1 MKVYKVPPGITIEQ
15 LKEIVGDQGTLLYP
29 MIDNNG
35 NIIISVEEW
44 NAQEFQF
51 IKDLYADKIDQFEI
65 IDYSPVPI
73 QKLPYRK

>member
-1 MKVYKVPPGITIEQ
+1 MKVYKVPTGITIEE
-15 LKEIVGDQGTLLYP
+15 LEKLVGNQGSTLLP
-29 MIDNNG
+29 MLDANG

-51 IKDLYADKIDQFEI
+51 IKELYADKIGQFEI

>member
-51 IKDLYADKIDQFEI
+51 IKELYADKIGQFEI